1 MTMPQAPSLGCA
13 MKCDVRLSRLWPLA
27 ATVLSPCDAAARS
40 HPTRGSHGTHNCC
53 ILRKPA
59 SASRA
64 CAAAPSSL
72 WGPPQ
77 VFEKAWWLAGGLPSL
92 ARPPRTPPQLPR
104 PGSPRTPSRGAQN
117 PARGPLRRCAARRPR
132 VYYMYYHTP
141 RPTDGLA
148 LGSKKMFCWVPAPL
162 PATVTVPCWTG
173 DCRLVSGASTGLWRR
188 Q

>member
-1 MTMPQAPSLGCA
+1 LATSFFRCLARCLSFWPMTMPQAPSLGCA

-77 VFEKAWWLAGGLPSL
+77 VFEKKPGRRGGWRLAWLLAAGWAMAMAAVCLLLSVTSH
-92 ARPPRTPPQLPR
+92 ATMPPCHRAA
-104 PGSPRTPSRGAQN
+104 AQ
-117 PARGPLRRCAARRPR
+117 PARTR
-132 VYYMYYHTP
+132 
-141 RPTDGLA
+141 
-148 LGSKKMFCWVPAPL
+148 
-162 PATVTVPCWTG
+162 
-173 DCRLVSGASTGLWRR
+173 SGFFPNRNP
-188 Q
+188 

>member
-117 PARGPLRRCAARRPR
+117 PARGP
-132 VYYMYYHTP
+132 
-141 RPTDGLA
+141 
-148 LGSKKMFCWVPAPL
+148 PAPL
-162 PATVTVPCWTG
+162 
-173 DCRLVSGASTGLWRR
+173 CRAQRPRGSYMAADRGFGAESQRGFLPSARSSLLLLDLLDLLGGASAPRSLG
-188 Q
+188 